1 MGVRKNI
8 AVAPSGYNVLLFA
21 ELQDVLTAFRASGVE
36 AIVLKGAALAETV
49 YGHIGLRPMCDIDIL
64 MKPENT
70 DAVGA
75 ILLGLGYRPAPNN
88 PAAYIKTDTLPVM
101 VDVHTALAHL
111 NDDEMNRVWREA
123 KDAVIAGVPAR
134 ILSCE
139 DTLVHIIR
147 HMSFAHGFV
156 SEKWLRDIDR
166 LARHYRREIDWKTVI
181 ARLEQCRL
189 VAPARYIFAKAAR
202 ELSTP
207 IESWVHAEL
216 KAKDKNPVQSFLFR
230 LLLSQKKSIPYF
242 DYLLP
247 VLITEGFFHKIKLI
261 LRWLFPPRG
270 IIKNRFGIS
279 HPVLI
284 PLCYAARI
292 LILTAKACLGLAAL
306 GGHVLMETCR
316 RMTRPRIS

>member
-1 MGVRKNI
+1 M
-8 AVAPSGYNVLLFA
+8 
-21 ELQDVLTAFRASGVE
+21 TAFRVSGIEV
-36 AIVLKGAALAETV
+36 IVLKGAALAETV
-49 YGHIGLRPMCDIDIL
+49 YEHIGLRPMCDIDLLVDPQHADTVGDIL
-64 MKPENT
+64 S
-70 DAVGA
+70 
-75 ILLGLGYRPAPNN
+75 GLGYRPASNN

-111 NDDEMNRVWREA
+111 NDDEMARIWREA

-139 DTLVHIIR
+139 DTLVHIIS
-147 HMSFAHGFV
+147 HMSFSHGFV

-166 LARHYRREIDWKTVI
+166 VARHYRGEIDWKTVV

-202 ELSTP
+202 GFHTP
-207 IESWVHAEL
+207 IEPWVHGEL
-216 KAKDKNPVQSFLFR
+216 KAKNKNSIHAFFFDLI
-230 LLLSQKKSIPYF
+230 LNQKKPILYF

-247 VLITEGFFHKIKLI
+247 VLITDGLLNKIKLV
-261 LRWLFPPRG
+261 LRWFFPPRP
-270 IIKNRFGIS
+270 IITSRFGVS

-292 LILTAKACLGLAAL
+292 LILTVKACLGLCEFLKHAL
-306 GGHVLMETCR
+306 AEAYRQIRQLNMSR
-316 RMTRPRIS
+316 